1 MSYVLVQWNK
11 NKTQESWQQRV
22 KNWQSH
28 RRVVYKYTRKER
40 HGTSTQKCLCP
51 LPADSTSQLNILGHD
66 SHAFSMDSTQVGVL
80 EQPDQIRLR
89 CFLQCQNRGTLE
101 PQIRL
106 EVLSNFPYQ
115 PLEWQLTDQKL
126 RRLLVLANLT
136 ESNSPRPVPVGLLD
150 SPCCRRRLPRGLRR
164 QLLPRSLA
172 SGRLPRSLL
181 STSHQRERKQEL
193 VQNNRA
199 LISEKLQKCRRC
211 QDWKQRREYS

>member
-1 MSYVLVQWNK
+1 
-11 NKTQESWQQRV
+11 
-22 KNWQSH
+22 
-28 RRVVYKYTRKER
+28 
-40 HGTSTQKCLCP
+40 
-51 LPADSTSQLNILGHD
+51 
-66 SHAFSMDSTQVGVL
+66 
-80 EQPDQIRLR
+80 
-89 CFLQCQNRGTLE
+89 LQCQNRGTLE